1 MTNAQIAETFELL
14 ADLLEFQGANSF
26 RVRAYRNSARAI
38 RDYHESIAALCETD
52 PKRLES
58 IDGIGESTA
67 HKCVELVQTGSLK
80 QLDELRA
87 KVPESVLALLRI
99 PGLGP
104 KKAAALFHE
113 LKISSLDELRAAC
126 EAGQVRG
133 LKGFGA
139 KTEQAILDGMAIA
152 AAANQRIYWA
162 DADQIADA
170 LREHLAACQGV
181 RQLELAGSYRRGRET
196 VGDLDV
202 LVDSTNPAEVMDR
215 FGQFPGVADVIG
227 RGETKMSVRLGT
239 GLQIDLRVVPA
250 ESFGAALQYFTG
262 SKDHNVVLRGLAKQR
277 GLKIN
282 EYGVFRVTDSGEEPI
297 AGATEADVY
306 ATLDLPCFPPEL
318 REARREFDWA
328 ASGELPKLIELDD
341 MRGDLHMHTN
351 ATDGN
356 ATLEEMVAAARA
368 RGLEYIAIT

>member
-262 SKDHNVVLRGLAKQR
+262 SKEH
-277 GLKIN
+277 
-282 EYGVFRVTDSGEEPI
+282 
-297 AGATEADVY
+297 
-306 ATLDLPCFPPEL
+306 
-318 REARREFDWA
+318 
-328 ASGELPKLIELDD
+328 
-341 MRGDLHMHTN
+341 
-351 ATDGN
+351 
-356 ATLEEMVAAARA
+356 
-368 RGLEYIAIT
+368 